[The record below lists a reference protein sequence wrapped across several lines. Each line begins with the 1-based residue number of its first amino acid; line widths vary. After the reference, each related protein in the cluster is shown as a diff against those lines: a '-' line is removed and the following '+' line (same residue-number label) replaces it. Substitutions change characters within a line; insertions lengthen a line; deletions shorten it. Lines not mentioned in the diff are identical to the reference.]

1 MSKQEEETKRCDCP
15 GWGLYVEGDSVN
27 RSVRHVH
34 EQERVIL
41 IEMCDFMT
49 SATES
54 EQRGD
59 REDGKV
65 ICCDERLGMVR

>member
-1 MSKQEEETKRCDCP
+1 M
-15 GWGLYVEGDSVN
+15 N